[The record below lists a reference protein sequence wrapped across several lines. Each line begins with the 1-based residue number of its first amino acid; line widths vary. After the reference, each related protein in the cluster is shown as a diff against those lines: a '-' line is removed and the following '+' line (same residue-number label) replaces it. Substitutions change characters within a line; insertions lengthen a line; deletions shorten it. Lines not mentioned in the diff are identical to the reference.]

1 MITTPRFFREKEES
15 MSRWKREWYRSSLV
29 LLALFLGWLA
39 FPPSAQAANVDDLIL
54 SLEQGDHTQKLN
66 AIRRLG
72 SLGEI
77 KALSPLLRSL
87 QDHSDK
93 LIRVESA
100 RALGLIGDKRAV
112 PLLVTRIKEER
123 VAVVRANIAEALS
136 KLKDPRSVEA
146 LIEATEDSELLWI
159 RLYAARAL
167 GEIRDGR
174 AIAPLLNMFLTGEHP
189 YVHNEA
195 KIALIKSADVWSKV
209 ERGDTTLAYGA
220 IKARRRIKSLK
231 QFLIEILT
239 DPNDQIRLMA
249 VQALGRYADAEG
261 AEYLRQAGL
270 RDNSP
275 KVRKAA
281 QGALAKLG
289 Y

>member
-1 MITTPRFFREKEES
+1 

-54 SLEQGDHTQKLN
+54 SLEQGDHTQKFN

-72 SLGEI
+72 TLGDVS
-77 KALSPLLRSL
+77 ALRPLLGSL
-87 QDHSDK
+87 QDRSDK

-112 PLLVTRIKEER
+112 PVLVTRLMEER
-123 VAVVRANIAEALS
+123 VAVVRANIAEALG

-146 LIEATEDSELLWI
+146 LVKATEDPDLLWI
-159 RLYAARAL
+159 RLNAAWAL

-174 AIAPLLNMFLTGEHP
+174 AIAPLLNMFGTAEH
-189 YVHNEA
+189 VLIHNEA
-195 KIALIKSADVWSKV
+195 KIALIKSADVWKKV
-209 ERGDTTLAYGA
+209 ERGDKTLVYGA
-220 IKARRRIKSLK
+220 IKARKRIKTLK
-231 QFLIEILT
+231 GFLIDMLT
-239 DPNDQIRLMA
+239 DPNDEIRLMA
-249 VQALGRYADAEG
+249 VKTLGRYADAEG
-261 AEYLRQAGL
+261 AEYLRRVAV

-281 QGALAKLG
+281 KKGLAKLG
-289 Y
+289 YKQD

>member
-72 SLGEI
+72 TLGEI

-87 QDHSDK
+87 QDRSDK

-123 VAVVRANIAEALS
+123 VAVVRANIAEALG

-146 LIEATEDSELLWI
+146 LVKATEDTELLWI
-159 RLYAARAL
+159 RLYAAWAL

-174 AIAPLLNMFLTGEHP
+174 AIAPLLNMFGTGEHP
-189 YVHNEA
+189 YVHNVV
-195 KIALIKSADVWSKV
+195 KIALIKSVDVWSKV

-220 IKARRRIKSLK
+220 IKARERIKTLQ
-231 QFLIEILT
+231 QFLIEMLT

-249 VQALGRYADAEG
+249 VLALGKYSDAEG
-261 AEYLRQAGL
+261 AEYLKIAGL
-270 RDNSP
+270 MDNSP

>member
-1 MITTPRFFREKEES
+1 

-54 SLEQGDHTQKLN
+54 SLEQGDHTQKFN

-72 SLGEI
+72 TLGDV
-77 KALSPLLRSL
+77 KALRPLLRSL
-87 QDHSDK
+87 QDRSGE

-112 PLLVTRIKEER
+112 PVLVTRLKEER
-123 VAVVRANIAEALS
+123 VAVVRANIAEALG

-146 LIEATEDSELLWI
+146 LVKATEDTELLWI
-159 RLYAARAL
+159 RLYAAWAL

-174 AIAPLLNMFLTGEHP
+174 AIAPLLNMFGTGEHP
-189 YVHNEA
+189 YVHNVV
-195 KIALIKSADVWSKV
+195 KIALIKSVDVWSKV

-220 IKARRRIKSLK
+220 IKARERIKTLQ
-231 QFLIEILT
+231 QFLIEMLT

-249 VQALGRYADAEG
+249 VQALGKYSDAEG
-261 AEYLRQAGL
+261 AEYLKLAGL
-270 RDNSP
+270 MDNSP

>member
-1 MITTPRFFREKEES
+1 

-39 FPPSAQAANVDDLIL
+39 FPPSTQAASVDDLIL

-72 SLGEI
+72 TLGDLR
-77 KALSPLLRSL
+77 ALRPLLGSL
-87 QDHSDK
+87 QDRSDK

-112 PLLVTRIKEER
+112 PVLVTRLKEER
-123 VAVVRANIAEALS
+123 AAVVRANIAEALG
-136 KLKDPRSVEA
+136 KLRDPRSVEA
-146 LIEATEDSELLWI
+146 LVKATEDTELLWI
-159 RLYAARAL
+159 RLYAAWAL

-174 AIAPLLNMFLTGEHP
+174 AIAPLLNMILTGEHT

-209 ERGDTTLAYGA
+209 ERGDITLAYGA
-220 IKARRRIKSLK
+220 IRARNRIKTLQ
-231 QFLIEILT
+231 QFLREMLI
-239 DPNDQIRLMA
+239 DPNDQTRLMA
-249 VQALGRYADAEG
+249 VQALGKYSDAEG
-261 AEYLRQAGL
+261 AEYLRRAGL
-270 RDNSP
+270 RDNSS